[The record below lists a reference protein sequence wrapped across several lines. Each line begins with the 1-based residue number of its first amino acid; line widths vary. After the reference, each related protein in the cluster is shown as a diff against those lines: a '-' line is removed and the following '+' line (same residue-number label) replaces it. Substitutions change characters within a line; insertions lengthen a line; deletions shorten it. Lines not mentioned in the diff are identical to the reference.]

1 MLTLTRTFIVTSNA
15 KSNDQMQSKPIAESH
30 ATAAA
35 KFENN
40 ELSAELEVADEIGL
54 GAPLAR
60 K

>member
-15 KSNDQMQSKPIAESH
+15 KSNDQMQSKSITKNH

-40 ELSAELEVADEIGL
+40 ELSTELEVAGKIGL
-54 GAPLAR
+54 GLPLAR